1 MRILIGAFACA
12 VLLALIFILPAL
24 AYLWTLDS
32 RLEIDEHD
40 PDFPAIRGPV
50 IYPIPEAAPNAE
62 PPNEV
67 ATTLR
72 PSRAHDA
79 SPTLSPSTT
88 KESVEPLRSYAD
100 RKKINQNHELLIIN
114 PKS

>member
-1 MRILIGAFACA
+1 MRILIGAFASA
-12 VLLALIFILPAL
+12 VLLALIFLVPAL

-32 RLEIDEHD
+32 RVDLDEHD

-50 IYPIPEAAPNAE
+50 IYPIPDPAPDD
-62 PPNEV
+62 PDEV

-100 RKKINQNHELLIIN
+100 RKKINQNHELLILPN
-114 PKS
+114 HE

>member
-12 VLLALIFILPAL
+12 VLLALIFIVPAL

-50 IYPIPEAAPNAE
+50 IYPIPDAPDD
-62 PPNEV
+62 PNDV

-100 RKKINQNHELLIIN
+100 RKKINQNHELLILPN
-114 PKS
+114 HE

>member
-12 VLLALIFILPAL
+12 VLLALIFIVPAL

-32 RLEIDEHD
+32 RLELDEHD

-50 IYPIPEAAPNAE
+50 IYPIPDAPDVE

-88 KESVEPLRSYAD
+88 KDSVEPLRAYAD
-100 RKKINQNHELLIIN
+100 RKKINQNHELLILPN
-114 PKS
+114 HE

>member
-12 VLLALIFILPAL
+12 VLLALIFIVPAL

-50 IYPIPEAAPNAE
+50 IYPIPEPAPDV
-62 PPNEV
+62 EV

-88 KESVEPLRSYAD
+88 KESAEPLRSYAD